1 MIYDDFGAASWA
13 AVIKESR
20 AKHNRPEPEQPES
33 LVSDRPP
40 GQLLHQKSAL
50 ESKNRPQPPPSVN
63 DCPGGICDWAD

>member
-1 MIYDDFGAASWA
+1 MIDDWSAASFGM
-13 AVIKESR
+13 KDEEPP
-20 AKHNRPEPEQPES
+20 KHEQPES

-50 ESKNRPQPPPSVN
+50 VSKDRPQPPPSVN

>member
-1 MIYDDFGAASWA
+1 MIYDDGMSPDSW
-13 AVIKESR
+13 KPYLP
-20 AKHNRPEPEQPES
+20 KKKEPEKPEEAPG

-50 ESKNRPQPPPSVN
+50 ESKNKPQPPPSVN